1 MAQFIY
7 FLRGINVN
15 GITIKMEALKKAFL
29 DMGFHEVSTV
39 LATGNVVVSAE
50 AVHEKIEEKLS
61 ETFGYEAYVISKSAE
76 SVKTILEESK
86 LNRVP
91 EGYHH
96 YALLMKTEGLAQQMK
111 QLFEGCQKAPGEQLV
126 IGSECVFWIVPK
138 GDTLGSEF
146 GKICLGKKAYKDKLT
161 SRNINTIEKIVKL
174 LK

>member
-1 MAQFIY
+1 MAQFVY

-29 DMGFHEVSTV
+29 DMGFNEVSTV
-39 LATGNVVVSAE
+39 LATGNVVVSAD
-50 AVHEKIEEKLS
+50 AVHDQVEKTLS
-61 ETFGYEAYVISKSAE
+61 ETFGYEAYVILKTAT

-86 LNRVP
+86 LNSVP

-96 YALLMKTEGLAQQMK
+96 YVILMKAEGLAQQMK
-111 QLFEGCQKAPGEQLV
+111 ALFDGCQKAPDEQLI
-126 IGSECVFWIVPK
+126 IGSECVYWIVPK
-138 GDTLGSEF
+138 GDTLNSEF

-161 SRNINTIEKIVKL
+161 SRNINTIEKIMKL